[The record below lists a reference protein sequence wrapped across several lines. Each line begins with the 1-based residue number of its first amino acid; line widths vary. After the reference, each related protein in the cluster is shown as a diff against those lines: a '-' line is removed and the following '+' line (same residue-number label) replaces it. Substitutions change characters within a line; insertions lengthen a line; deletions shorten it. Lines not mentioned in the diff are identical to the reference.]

1 MVVPDHNLIRRVLRV
16 GSTANESQ
24 NIAPKKHLDN
34 PDAAA
39 AAIEVSA
46 KDLAEWIAIVD
57 PEAMINAG
65 GEAAVVLVE
74 GEVEK
79 RGRRRGWRKRLGR
92 GRKWVVENRVS
103 GGSGVPIRGR
113 GRVMLNLRER
123 ILAVVGLVSRG
134 KEIRVRARI
143 S

>member
-1 MVVPDHNLIRRVLRV
+1 MV
-16 GSTANESQ
+16 SS
-24 NIAPKKHLDN
+24 
-34 PDAAA
+34 
-39 AAIEVSA
+39 
-46 KDLAEWIAIVD
+46 
-57 PEAMINAG
+57 G

-79 RGRRRGWRKRLGR
+79 RGRRGGWRKRLGR
-92 GRKWVVENRVS
+92 GRKWGVENRVS
-103 GGSGVPIRGR
+103 GGSGVPIRSR

-134 KEIRVRARI
+134 KEIRVRVRVRSRI